1 MPKSPAGA
9 ETCRHDLCHHQYHH
23 GRQHATRLLRRV
35 DGVELPVAGTWT
47 VDGNHGAVDFSV
59 RRRLRRPTS
68 RVGRTRQATLA
79 FSDDPGQVLVAVL
92 FDAPDL
98 QLPRSRAAVTG
109 APIHLEARSVP
120 GPHRWSLSG
129 EVFTDSVSCRCARR
143 STTTGCG
150 VAATTATAGSAW
162 PERSTRLRAT
172 RRRRLRFSFDLLAHG
187 PDLAPRPVPARSPF
201 VRTASPTSSAA

>member
-1 MPKSPAGA
+1 MPKLAVM
-9 ETCRHDLCHHQYHH
+9 TC
-23 GRQHATRLLRRV
+23 AITSTTIAASTSRLLRCV

-47 VDGNHGAVDFSV
+47 VDGNHGAVNFSV
-59 RRRLRRPTS
+59 RRLRRPTS

-79 FSDDPGQVLVAVL
+79 FSDDPGHVLVAVL

-98 QLPRSRAAVTG
+98 HLPRSWPAVTG

-129 EVFTDSVSCRCARR
+129 RGVHRRRCLCRCAASLSYHGVWRR
-143 STTTGCG
+143 GDRSHGWFSLAGTIVPPAGDASGGCG
-150 VAATTATAGSAW
+150 
-162 PERSTRLRAT
+162 
-172 RRRRLRFSFDLLAHG
+172 FSFELLAHG

-201 VRTASPTSSAA
+201 VRMASPTSSAA

>member
-1 MPKSPAGA
+1 MPKLAVMNCAITSTTIAA
-9 ETCRHDLCHHQYHH
+9 STS
-23 GRQHATRLLRRV
+23 RLLRCV

-59 RRRLRRPTS
+59 RRRLRRPTR

-79 FSDDPGQVLVAVL
+79 FSDDPGHVLVAVL

-98 QLPRSRAAVTG
+98 QLPTSWAAVTG

-129 EVFTDSVSCRCARR
+129 EAFTDV
-143 STTTGCG
+143 G
-150 VAATTATAGSAW
+150 VL
-162 PERSTRLRAT
+162 PLRASLGYHGVW
-172 RRRRLRFSFDLLAHG
+172 RRGDRSHGWFSLAGTIDPPAGDAQRRLRFSFELLAHG

-201 VRTASPTSSAA
+201 VRMASPTSSAA